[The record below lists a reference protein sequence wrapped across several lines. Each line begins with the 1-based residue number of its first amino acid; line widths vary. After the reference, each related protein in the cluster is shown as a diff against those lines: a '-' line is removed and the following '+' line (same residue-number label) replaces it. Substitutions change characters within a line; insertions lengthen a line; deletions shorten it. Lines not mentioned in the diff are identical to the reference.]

1 MRNNPED
8 AETSA
13 NLYSPIQ
20 PKDQPYISSRHRLV
34 SLDAYRGITMFLLVA
49 EAALVYETLFGIFPE
64 GSFGYSV
71 MQQFTHH
78 PWNGLRFW
86 DLIQPFF
93 MFIVGVAMPFSL
105 NKRLAESGNQV
116 KVTRHILRR
125 CFLLFLFGTGLHC
138 VYSGELVFELWNVL
152 TQLSFTILL
161 TYFLLRQ
168 PFKIQLAVSIGLLVL
183 TEILYRMYNPANP
196 FVMGEN
202 FGSYVD
208 MLLMGKINSG
218 GWVAINC
225 IPTAAHT
232 LWGAMCG
239 NLLLSDKTDR
249 VKIKTLVAAGILGL
263 VLGYGLDLGGIT
275 PIIKRISTSSF
286 VLASGGWA
294 ILTLAFFYW
303 LIDIKETKSWT
314 FPFLIVGMNSIF
326 IYLFAEV
333 LGHLWLY
340 DFIKIFSFGFLNPL
354 GIPETILA
362 VLTAFLTLAAMWYLC
377 YFLYKKKIFF
387 RI

>member
-1 MRNNPED
+1 MGQD
-8 AETSA
+8 
-13 NLYSPIQ
+13 NL
-20 PKDQPYISSRHRLV
+20 SSSGRLI
-34 SLDAYRGITMFLLVA
+34 SLDAYRGMTMFLLIA
-49 EAALVYETLFGIFPE
+49 EAAFVYETLLNAFSSESLGHTF
-64 GSFGYSV
+64 FT
-71 MQQFTHH
+71 QFTHH

-105 NKRLAESGNQV
+105 NKRLAIAGDRE
-116 KVTRHILRR
+116 KVTKHILRR

-138 VYSGELVFELWNVL
+138 VYNQKLVFELWNVL

-161 TYFLLRQ
+161 TFFLIRQ
-168 PFKIQLAVSIGLLVL
+168 PFKIQLAVSFGLLIL
-183 TEILYRMYNPANP
+183 TEILYRSYAPDSP

-202 FGSYVD
+202 FGSYTD
-208 MLLMGKINSG
+208 MFLMGKINNG

-239 NLLLSDKTDR
+239 NLLMSKKTDQE
-249 VKIKTLVAAGILGL
+249 KIKVLIIAGFIGLVA
-263 VLGYGLDLGGIT
+263 GYGLDLLEIT

-294 ILTLAFFYW
+294 LLALAFFYW
-303 LIDIKETKSWT
+303 LVDMKKQQSWA
-314 FPFLIVGMNSIF
+314 FAFIMVGMNSIF

-333 LGHLWLY
+333 LGHRWLFG
-340 DFIKIFSFGFLNPL
+340 FIEIFSVGFLKPL
-354 GIPETILA
+354 GISDAILGI
-362 VLTAFLTLAAMWYLC
+362 LTALLTLGAMWYLC
-377 YFLYKKKIFF
+377 YFLYKKRVFFKI
-387 RI
+387 